1 MTLTSPRVAG
11 KQAGKATPRPNF
23 FEHKKTLRAAESKEG
38 FSSNKEIS
46 DEYRTRKPR
55 F

>member
-1 MTLTSPRVAG
+1 MTPIFPCHAG
-11 KQAGKATPRPNF
+11 EQAGKATPRPNF

-46 DEYRTRKPR
+46 DEYRTRKSR